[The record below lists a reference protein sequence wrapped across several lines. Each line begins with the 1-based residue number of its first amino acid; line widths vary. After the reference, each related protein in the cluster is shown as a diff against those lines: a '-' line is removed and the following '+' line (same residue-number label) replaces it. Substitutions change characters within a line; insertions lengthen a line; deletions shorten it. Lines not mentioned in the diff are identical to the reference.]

1 MFYFWEG
8 SSLAGQESAGLLSIG
23 DIFLLTLKFTYTNP
37 IQSASVTIQYQ
48 TSAQCAHPSIMG
60 TVFSNLVVIAFFN
73 ATISSL
79 WISNYRQPNSVVNRK
94 SFGFLNIK
102 LTATD
107 TCLFA
112 DVDDGEKSGYFQLPK
127 LDNIEDVRY
136 SRSLRSFEDNYN
148 EMPDNL
154 PVDDAMKKRLFRQL
168 LFAFDNYQ
176 EPEIIQICQKILKMP
191 AQLKKLLQLTTR
203 AEEIEAAAEE
213 GGGFDEYLYDAL
225 RSTRS
230 EIRMY
235 GKDAEFYDEE
245 GNDIRGMDK
254 DRFLWPWESK

>member
-1 MFYFWEG
+1 MQVF
-8 SSLAGQESAGLLSIG
+8 SVSRIG

-37 IQSASVTIQYQ
+37 SQSASITIQYQ

-102 LTATD
+102 LTPTD

-112 DVDDGEKSGYFQLPK
+112 DADDGEKGGYFQLPN
-127 LDNIEDVRY
+127 LDNTEDVLY

-148 EMPDNL
+148 EMPDDL